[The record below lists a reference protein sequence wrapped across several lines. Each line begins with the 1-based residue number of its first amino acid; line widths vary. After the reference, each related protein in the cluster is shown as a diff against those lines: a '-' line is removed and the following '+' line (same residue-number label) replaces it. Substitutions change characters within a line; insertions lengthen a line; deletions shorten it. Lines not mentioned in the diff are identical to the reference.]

1 MINRLSNT
9 WIAIN
14 SMCHCVLIP
23 YQLIV

>member
-14 SMCHCVLIP
+14 SVCHCVLIH
-23 YQLIV
+23 